1 MRQNKLPP
9 VWNEE
14 RVQRVLTHYE
24 SQTDEEAIVEKE
36 VYVER
41 EEPQDM
47 IKMLYPDGLTLPEHI
62 FKKLPITFFK
72 SLSLDKYK

>member
-1 MRQNKLPP
+1 MKQNKLPP

-14 RVQRVLTHYE
+14 RMQRVLAHYNC
-24 SQTDEEAIVEKE
+24 QTDEEAIVEKE
-36 VYVER
+36 AYVER

-47 IKMLYPDGLTLPEHI
+47 IKILYADGLTLQEHI
-62 FKKLPITFFK
+62 VKKLPITFFK